1 MPGLIPHEAKESDG
15 RRGLS
20 QSERDCGVEKWWL
33 FFVFLETDMEGIF
46 RNLRG
51 LDGKER
57 KGSLG
62 KWGLGKEVKVV
73 VEEEEEEKRKIME
86 SAVRKRSGKVVA
98 GLGVMCNWCGG
109 GGGGV
114 GDMTIMMLVL
124 CCGAQGNYQR
134 LVFVRDW
141 VFEIRST
148 ARREKREGRRE
159 EGGGV
164 CA

>member
-1 MPGLIPHEAKESDG
+1 
-15 RRGLS
+15 
-20 QSERDCGVEKWWL
+20 
-33 FFVFLETDMEGIF
+33 MEGIF

-98 GLGVMCNWCGG
+98 GLGVMCIWCGG

-114 GDMTIMMLVL
+114 H
-124 CCGAQGNYQR
+124 C
-134 LVFVRDW
+134 
-141 VFEIRST
+141 
-148 ARREKREGRRE
+148 EKGEGRRSLCARNGEKQRIGCE
-159 EGGGV
+159 EQSAAMSFGSDNIPLL
-164 CA
+164 ASWLMMPSDLEAEPHILDLKRERERERESD